1 MQLAEQHIIKS
12 DSPIFAEIDA
22 AAFASKNLYNAA
34 NYVIRQAF
42 FATGSIPSY
51 PALAKQFRDHEA
63 YTALPRKVSQW
74 TLKTLGKAWE
84 AYFAA
89 HREWRKNPSKFLAEP
104 RIPKYKDKETGRNL
118 LVYTMQAV
126 SQPLLRIG
134 QIKLSG
140 LGFVL
145 KTKQDPKTITQVR
158 IVPKSSHYVVEVVY
172 SVDVQPAD
180 IDYTLVA
187 GIDMGIDNLAAITS
201 NKPGFIPL
209 LVNGRPL
216 KSINQFYNKR
226 KAELQS
232 ILGSDKAKSR
242 RLTRI
247 ADKRNRRVAQYLHTA
262 SKRIVDVLVSNRIG
276 VLVIGRNPDW
286 KQSVN
291 IGKRN
296 NQNFVQI
303 PHARFFDMLKYKC
316 ELVGIKVL
324 EQEESYTSKCSFL
337 DLEPIQKH
345 ESYVGRR
352 VQRGMFKAS
361 NGTRINADVNGSYNI
376 IRKAFPAAFD
386 AQGIEGVV
394 VRPLPLSVA

>member
-1 MQLAEQHIIKS
+1 MQLVEQIVIKS
-12 DSPIFAEIDA
+12 NSPIFAEIDA

-34 NYVIRQAF
+34 NYVIRQSF
-42 FATGSIPSY
+42 FATGLTPGFPS
-51 PALAKQFRDHEA
+51 LAKQFINHEA

-74 TLKTLGKAWE
+74 VLKTLDKAWK

-89 HREWRKNPSKFLAEP
+89 HREWRKDPSKFLAEP
-104 RIPKYKDKETGRNL
+104 KIPKYKDKESGRNL
-118 LVYTMQAV
+118 LVYTIQAI
-126 SQPLLRIG
+126 SQPLLKIG

-158 IVPKSSHYVVEVVY
+158 IVPKTSHYVAEIVYDVEE
-172 SVDVQPAD
+172 QPAD
-180 IDYTLVA
+180 LDYTLVA

-201 NKPGFIPL
+201 NKPGFTPL

-232 ILGSDKAKSR
+232 ILGSDKAKSH

-247 ADKRNRRVAQYLHTA
+247 TDKRNRRVSQYLHTA
-262 SKRIVDVLVSNRIG
+262 SRRIVDLLVAERIG
-276 VLVIGRNPDW
+276 VLVVGRNPDW

-303 PHARFFDMLKYKC
+303 PHARFFGMLKYKC

-324 EQEESYTSKCSFL
+324 EQEEAYTSKCSFL

-345 ESYVGRR
+345 ESYAGRR

-361 NGTRINADVNGSYNI
+361 DGTRINADVNGSYNI

-394 VRPLPLSVA
+394 VRPLPLPVA